1 MLPRLASHHDII
13 TIDVLPTLELL
24 LVLLLVFVLV
34 LLLLFC
40 VLLLV
45 LLECTTLLTL
55 KPPGEAAPFTCG
67 DTAKGAA
74 GAIHPLTIA
83 DGGAAASPPC
93 AATSAGSAR
102 CEESVAAAGAP
113 CRRTSTATL
122 STNRSHAVPSRSTA
136 EVSS

>member
-24 LVLLLVFVLV
+24 LVLLLVFVL
-34 LLLLFC
+34 LLVLLFC

-55 KPPGEAAPFTCG
+55 KPPGEAAPFACG

-113 CRRTSTATL
+113 C
-122 STNRSHAVPSRSTA
+122 
-136 EVSS
+136 